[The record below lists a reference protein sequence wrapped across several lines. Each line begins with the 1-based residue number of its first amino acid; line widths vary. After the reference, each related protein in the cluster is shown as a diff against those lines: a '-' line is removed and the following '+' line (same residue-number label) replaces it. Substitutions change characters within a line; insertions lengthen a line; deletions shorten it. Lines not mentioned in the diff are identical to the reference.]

1 MIDDIIVDYYIRM
14 KARRK
19 ENRFRR
25 GNFICNCYYIYV
37 QVVVEI
43 NFRILS
49 CKVAESILLLSSL
62 HYISSSTEIG
72 RLTIRIVRNL
82 DKFLEIY
89 RGYAHGRK
97 QQ

>member
-49 CKVAESILLLSSL
+49 CKVAESILLLSSFHL
-62 HYISSSTEIG
+62 HFVVDRDRSINDSN
-72 RLTIRIVRNL
+72 R
-82 DKFLEIY
+82 
-89 RGYAHGRK
+89 
-97 QQ
+97 